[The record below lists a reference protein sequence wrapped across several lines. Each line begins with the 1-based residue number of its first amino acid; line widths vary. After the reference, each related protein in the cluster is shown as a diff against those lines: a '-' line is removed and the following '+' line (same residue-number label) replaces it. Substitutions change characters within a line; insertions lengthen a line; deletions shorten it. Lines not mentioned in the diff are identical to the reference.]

1 MAGTIALFGTNY
13 LGIRLAAV
21 LCGLVTII
29 FAYLLA
35 RRASGYGVAL
45 LASAGLAVSFWPA
58 FISRVGLRAASL
70 PPMAAAAAYFF
81 WAGLMRQ
88 PTVGR
93 RLWVYFAL
101 AGVFLGGT
109 LYTYPAI
116 LLAG

>member
-35 RRASGYGVAL
+35 RRAFGYGVAL
-45 LASAGLAVSFWPA
+45 LASAGLAVSFWPV
-58 FISRVGLRAASL
+58 FMSRVGLRAASL

-81 WAGLMRQ
+81 WAGLRQ

>member
-35 RRASGYGVAL
+35 RRAFGYGVAL
-45 LASAGLAVSFWPA
+45 LASAGLAVSFWPV
-58 FISRVGLRAASL
+58 FMSRVGLRAASL

-81 WAGLMRQ
+81 WAGLRQ
-88 PTVGR
+88 PTVER
-93 RLWVYFAL
+93 QLWVDFAL